1 MLDTARDVPTPEG
14 IELSL
19 RVAGPVPRA
28 YAWVI
33 DFMIRV
39 AIALSAQFAIVPFGK
54 FGWGALL
61 ILWFALEWLYPV
73 LFEVYW
79 QGATPGKR
87 RMGLVVLHDDG
98 TPVRMPASLT
108 RNLLRAIDF
117 APMLYGFGLF
127 AMLLSRDFKRLGDLA
142 AGTVVVY
149 RAPAVQHAAIPSA
162 APLMPPLSL
171 SLTEQRTVLD
181 LATRAPSLTPER
193 AQELAALAPHLTEGL
208 QGQAALDR
216 LLAIANY
223 LIGRKG

>member
-19 RVAGPVPRA
+19 RLAGPVPRA

-33 DFMIRV
+33 DLLIRV
-39 AIALSAQFAIVPFGK
+39 ALAFAAGMTAGWFGK
-54 FGWGALL
+54 FGLGLLL

-73 LFEVYW
+73 AFEVWW

-87 RMGLVVLHDDG
+87 LLGLVVLHDDG

-108 RNLLRAIDF
+108 RNLLRAVDF
-117 APMLYGFGLF
+117 APLLYGFGLF

-149 RAPAVQHAAIPSA
+149 REPAVKHAAIPHV
-162 APLMPPLSL
+162 PPVRPAVTLSL
-171 SLTEQRTVLD
+171 AEQRTVLD
-181 LATRAPSLTPER
+181 LATRAASLTPER
-193 AQELAALAPHLTEGL
+193 AQELASLAPRLTGGL
-208 QGQAALDR
+208 QGQPALDR
-216 LLAIANY
+216 LLGIANH
-223 LIGRKG
+223 LIGRKE